1 MKPNTRLSSSVL
13 ASLAAAAAFGLW
25 NAGTVQS
32 AESPGLEKRG
42 AEMKASCKEMRGRHQ
57 KMSADM
63 MSEDTELVSEIA
75 AMNRAPESKKPG
87 LIAAVLT
94 HFVEQRMSRDARR
107 AGMDEDMMGHMMEHM
122 KMGGDSMSQCPMMKG
137 MHGTGAKDKGAH
149 AEHHGSPK

>member
-1 MKPNTRLSSSVL
+1 MKPSTRLSSSVL
-13 ASLAAAAAFGLW
+13 ASLAAAAFGLW

-42 AEMKASCKEMRGRHQ
+42 AEMKASCEEMRGRHQ

-87 LIAAVLT
+87 LMAAVLT
-94 HFVEQRMSRDARR
+94 RIVEQRMSRDARR
-107 AGMDEDMMGHMMEHM
+107 AGMEEEMMGHMMEHM

-137 MHGTGAKDKGAH
+137 KHGAGTKDKGAH
-149 AEHHGSPK
+149 AEHHDSPK